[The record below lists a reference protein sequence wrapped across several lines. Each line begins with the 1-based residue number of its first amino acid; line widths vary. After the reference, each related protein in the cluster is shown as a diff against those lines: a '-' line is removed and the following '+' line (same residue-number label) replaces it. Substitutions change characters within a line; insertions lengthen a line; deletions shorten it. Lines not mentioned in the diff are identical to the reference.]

1 MTARV
6 KMRRT
11 RIEHMLSAL
20 PPILAVKADIR
31 DRQVRARSSPLR
43 CKVGHRPPDRD
54 TPFSVGCNAV
64 LKPVEAHADQSSKS
78 AGFRHTHW
86 QRDCRLAVRRA
97 RATAQAAQYRRPRP
111 RHPEPFWSE
120 FRAGLSQY
128 GYIEGQSIAFELRSA
143 DGKPE
148 RLRGLAAMQQ
158 FVQQREG
165 KACHPDAQRCRIA
178 PGVCQQCAAPK
189 TSVSPTVASCVAR
202 SVRKREQQGKR
213 LV

>member
-1 MTARV
+1 M
-6 KMRRT
+6 KRRN
-11 RIEHMLSAL
+11 IIALSGIAA
-20 PPILAVKADIR
+20 IGA
-31 DRQVRARSSPLR
+31 PLR
-43 CKVGHRPPDRD
+43 VPAQQIDKMPAVG
-54 TPFSVGCNAV
+54 V
-64 LKPVEAHADQSSKS
+64 LQLAPLEQYNWLVEGLREGLRQHGLVD
-78 AGFRHTHW
+78 GNNMRLLIRH
-86 QRDCRLAVRRA
+86 
-97 RATAQAAQYRRPRP
+97 
-111 RHPEPFWSE
+111 
-120 FRAGLSQY
+120 
-128 GYIEGQSIAFELRSA
+128 A

-165 KACHPDAQRCRIA
+165 KACHRDAQRCRIA